1 MREIIFD
8 TETTGLDPKAGD
20 RLIEIGGVELVNRF
34 PTGRHYHQ
42 YINPEREVSQGAY
55 EVHGFSWDDLKD
67 NPTFAE
73 IAQEFLDFIGD
84 DGILVA
90 HNAKFDMGFIN
101 HQLDLVG
108 LPIFSD
114 DRVVDTLALARQKN
128 PAGQNSLDALCARYG
143 IDNTHRTLHGALLDS
158 ELLADVYIELLG
170 GRQADL
176 GLTQTR
182 QAGPAQTSTTMAN
195 VKPRAKPLPTRLS
208 DKDRAAHA
216 AFIADMSNDAV
227 WTDYT
232 ELSAAETSK

>member
-8 TETTGLDPKAGD
+8 TETTGLDPKSGD

-42 YINPEREVSQGAY
+42 YINPERAVSQGAY
-55 EVHGFSWDDLKD
+55 EVHGYSWDDLKD

-73 IAQEFLDFIGD
+73 IAQAFLDFVGD

-101 HQLDLVG
+101 HQLELVG
-108 LPIFSD
+108 LPTFPEE
-114 DRVVDTLALARQKN
+114 RVVDTLALARQKN
-128 PAGQNSLDALCARYG
+128 PAGQNSLDALCSRYG

-176 GLTQTR
+176 GLTQKR
-182 QAGPAQTSTTMAN
+182 NADNAQNDGTITS
-195 VKPRAKPLPTRLS
+195 VKPRPNPLPARLS
-208 DKDRAAHA
+208 DADKAAHT
-216 AFIADMSNDAV
+216 AFVTGFSKDAL
-227 WTDYT
+227 WANYLD
-232 ELSAAETSK
+232 LSAAEKAD